1 MDYIIEFADK
11 AQFELF
17 DGWSW
22 YEMQQT
28 GLGNRFEDEVY
39 KKIEQVRKNP
49 LFYMVVGKHRQ
60 ANTEVFPYV
69 IVFRIEKKRNVI
81 WIASIFHTSRH
92 PKRKN
97 R

>member
-11 AQFELF
+11 ARFELY

-28 GLGNRFEDEVY
+28 GLGDRFEDEVY

-49 LFYMVVGKHRQ
+49 LFYAAIGKHRQ
-60 ANTEVFPYV
+60 ANVEVFH
-69 IVFRIEKKRNVI
+69 I
-81 WIASIFHTSRH
+81 
-92 PKRKN
+92 
-97 R
+97 